1 MKDYGAKG
9 RIVRVD
15 SVDGLENDGS
25 IAKWGEEPVSG
36 SLRVIVP
43 RWNVIE
49 DSTVVSSLL
58 LCLGYMLTSQMDLL

>member
-9 RIVRVD
+9 RIVGVD

-25 IAKWGEEPVSG
+25 IAKWGKEPVSG
-36 SLRVIVP
+36 SLRVNVP
-43 RWNVIE
+43 RWNVVE
-49 DSTVVSSLL
+49 DSTVLSSLL